1 MGGREGA
8 RRQRA
13 CCLEQARQW
22 GDRVSA
28 QLYFWLDGLGA
39 ESDRHSCP
47 ERGTPP
53 PRDTHSQKS
62 SPGRLPS
69 TNHPTDTAGR
79 GESGFSPLA
88 RE

>member
-1 MGGREGA
+1 MQVQALGPGGFPGLTTVALGSLASCPEGGRGCVQGMSGREGA

-13 CCLEQARQW
+13 CCLEQARRW

-47 ERGTPP
+47 
-53 PRDTHSQKS
+53 
-62 SPGRLPS
+62 
-69 TNHPTDTAGR
+69 
-79 GESGFSPLA
+79 
-88 RE
+88 